1 MLRTIQFSLKR
12 KGDIMKNILVPID
25 GSRFSDLAMDKAK
38 ELADVFGSKV
48 TLLYVNDF
56 HQYIFNYNP
65 EVEAH
70 YAEMF
75 DKVSRDV
82 LESGKQRL
90 AELGDQL
97 ETVRMEGNVANT
109 IVDYANDNDF
119 DLIIIGPYGKGRI
132 QRFLLGSVANKVST
146 HVNKSVL
153 IAR

>member
-1 MLRTIQFSLKR
+1 
-12 KGDIMKNILVPID
+12 MKNILVPID
-25 GSRFSDLAMDKAK
+25 GSKFSDIAMDKAK

-82 LESGKQRL
+82 LESGRQRL
-90 AELGDQL
+90 AELGDRL
-97 ETVRMEGNVANT
+97 ETLRMEGNVANT
-109 IVDYANDNDF
+109 ILEYANNNDF
-119 DLIIIGPYGKGRI
+119 DLVIIGPYGKGRI
-132 QRFLLGSVANKVST
+132 QRFLLGSVASKVAT
-146 HVNKSVL
+146 HVNKPVL